1 MYLEVGKI
9 MVLGGNVCITCTLYI
24 CTCQT
29 FRSGFFGWAVIMSSS
44 PKKVRVF
51 AADEAPL
58 NVVRAAPD
66 NGSHAQRFH
75 ICPVE
80 SPVSK
85 TSGCGI
91 FAVQSKGGDDSIREA

>member
-1 MYLEVGKI
+1 
-9 MVLGGNVCITCTLYI
+9 
-24 CTCQT
+24 
-29 FRSGFFGWAVIMSSS
+29 MSSL
-44 PKKVRVF
+44 PKSVSVL
-51 AADEAPL
+51 AAVEAPL
-58 NVVRAAPD
+58 KVVRAAPD

-91 FAVQSKGGDDSIREA
+91 FAMEEGVSMSSAAVADVQSSIRRPLEVTNLVLTVLTES